1 MASQTRKITLD
12 TAALFFGRAVGLL
25 LGMVR
30 LNYLATYLGVDNFGI
45 LNFATY
51 FTALFQ
57 SLFDLG
63 MAQLITREIARNPS
77 RSGEILG
84 RAVLLK
90 VIIVFIAS
98 ILVGLVTLISGFDRV
113 TNWAVLL
120 TTVALAINGISTMF
134 LSAFQAHRKMV
145 TVSIANIAN
154 DGIISAAI
162 ILMIPTFPSVLTALV
177 LTAVVSLI
185 NLGIL
190 VRVYYRVIGAPA
202 YQANVESWKLLLKE
216 GTPMAV
222 SALGISIYTFIGPTL
237 LKYYRGK
244 TEVGLYSAG
253 YRLISILTLIPT
265 AFTQVIFPVFSD
277 FFANAKHK
285 LGKALADSLRVISI
299 ISIPLATGSVIL
311 APKIF
316 GLLYTEQY
324 TPGIIVLQVAIIG
337 NIFGYMDWVMY
348 TYLLAI
354 NRQVF
359 LMAMSLSVGAC
370 VVIAGLLVIPP
381 LGFVTLPYLQA
392 GTEFTLFLIQ
402 LYYLR
407 RLGYSIFRPMQLA
420 KPLMAAGIMGAF
432 IFFLQSLNL
441 FAVIAAGAA
450 VYLLVLYVLR
460 GLGEQEM
467 SILRRLLARTPGTN
481 G

>member
-1 MASQTRKITLD
+1 MPSQTRKITLD
-12 TAALFFGRAVGLL
+12 TAALFLGRAVGLL

-30 LNYLATYLGVDNFGI
+30 LNYLATYLGVANFGI

-57 SLFDLG
+57 SAFDLG
-63 MAQLITREIARNPS
+63 MAQLITREISRNPA
-77 RSGEILG
+77 RSNEVLG
-84 RAVLLK
+84 QAVVLK
-90 VIIVFIAS
+90 VLVVFVAS
-98 ILVGLVTLISGFDRV
+98 LLVGLVTLLSGFDRV

-120 TTVALAINGISTMF
+120 TTVTLAISGISMMF

-154 DGIISAAI
+154 DAIISGAI
-162 ILMIPTFPSVLTALV
+162 ILAIPSFPSVITALV
-177 LTAVVSLI
+177 LTVLVSLV

-190 VRVYYRVIGAPA
+190 IRVYYRFIGVPHYRIGLGSSTAM
-202 YQANVESWKLLLKE
+202 LRE

-222 SALGISIYTFIGPTL
+222 SMLGISIYTFIGPTI
-237 LKYYRGK
+237 LKYFRGE

-285 LGKALADSLRVISI
+285 LEKALADSLRVISI
-299 ISIPLATGSVIL
+299 ISIPLATGAVIL
-311 APKIF
+311 APRIF

-324 TPGIIVLQVAIIG
+324 SPGMIVLQVAIIG

-348 TYLLAI
+348 SYLLAI

-359 LMAMSLSVGAC
+359 LMTISLSVGVC
-370 VVIAGLLVIPP
+370 VTIAGFLVIPS

-392 GTEFTLFLIQ
+392 ATEGTLFLIQ

-407 RLGYSIFRPMQLA
+407 RLQYRSLHLTQLG
-420 KPLMAAGIMGAF
+420 KPLLAAVVMGGIVF
-432 IFFLQSLNL
+432 VLRELNFF
-441 FAVIAAGAA
+441 AIVAIGAA
-450 VYLLVLYVLR
+450 LYFLILYLLK
-460 GLGEQEM
+460 GLGDQEM
-467 SILRRLLARTPGTN
+467 SILRRLLWRQPAS
-481 G
+481 